1 MELVTVIAKAIG
13 YVFIN
18 PIFYLLLFVTIYL
31 GLKRVEKERNEFQ
44 TRVFDVVEDLKTA
57 FGFGVI
63 LSLLFSLVALF
74 IGISFSV
81 EVLVVLVAVY
91 FILLVP
97 CRPRLL
103 TPSLVLGLAIMMLMI
118 LPHFT
123 TSISLIDN
131 LFASVQ
137 ARSFGQLL
145 LLLAMLIIAEAIL
158 IMKSGT
164 KKTSPFHLLSKRGRL
179 IGAHESNK
187 LWLFPMIFFMP
198 QSSGMFSPNW
208 WPSLTVAGESYTI
221 IMFPF
226 IIGFYQLVKGKL
238 PEQAIFTAG
247 LRVLL
252 LGGLVLIGAAL
263 SYYYPLVIPIIVGLA
278 IVCREGLYLYE
289 RYIDQNSLHF
299 FTNHKEGIMIL
310 GVIPQSPAAKMRI
323 RVGEMVHKVNGK
335 KVTNENEFY
344 AALQI
349 NSAFCKL
356 EVLDDAGEIRFAN
369 RALFDGDHHE
379 LGLIF
384 VEEKIDS
391 KLEEV
396 AT

>member
-252 LGGLVLIGAAL
+252 LGGLVLIGVAL

>member
-1 MELVTVIAKAIG
+1 MELVAAIAKAIG

-18 PIFYLLLFVTIYL
+18 PIFYLLVVVSIYM
-31 GLKRVEKERNEFQ
+31 GIKRVKKERTEFQ

-57 FGFGVI
+57 FGFGII
-63 LSLLFSLVALF
+63 LSLVFSVVALF
-74 IGISFSV
+74 IGISFSFQ
-81 EVLVVLVAVY
+81 VLVVLAAVY
-91 FILLVP
+91 FVLLLP

-103 TPSLVLGLAIMMLMI
+103 SPSLVLGFAIMMLMI
-118 LPHFT
+118 LPHVT
-123 TSISLIDN
+123 TGISLIDN
-131 LFASVQ
+131 IFSSVQ
-137 ARSFGQLL
+137 ARTYGQLL
-145 LLLAMLIIAEAIL
+145 VLLAMLLIAEAIL

-187 LWLFPMIFFMP
+187 LWLFPLIFFVP
-198 QSSGMFSPNW
+198 QNSGMFSPNW

-238 PEQAIFTAG
+238 PEQAIFNSG

-252 LGGLVLIGAAL
+252 LGVVVLVATAI
-263 SYYYPLVIPIIVGLA
+263 SYYYPLMIPITVGLA
-278 IVCREGLYLYE
+278 LVCREGLYLYE
-289 RYIDQNSLHF
+289 RYVDQNRPHF
-299 FTNHKEGIMIL
+299 FTNRKEGLMVL
-310 GVIPQSPAAKMRI
+310 GVIPQSPAAKMNI
-323 RVGEMVHKVNGK
+323 RVGEAIHKVNGR
-335 KVTNENEFY
+335 KVTNEDDFY

-369 RALFDGDHHE
+369 RALFEGDHHE

-384 VEEKIDS
+384 IDEKFEL